1 MNFDLVIFKVTVF
14 FQAHLLKRVLAM
26 IDYNIRNIVEEDF
39 NQLSCVAEKCQP
51 MTNMKPTV
59 YHVFT
64 KHFKGTSFVIENKSN
79 NAITGFLLGLISQD
93 NPNDS
98 YIHLICLDPSLRGKG
113 VAKTLVEKF
122 IQTVSNR
129 GCSRV
134 CLVTKPHNHISI
146 KFYTKLGFES
156 YNSDKTVNMDGTS
169 VYKDYDGPGDDK
181 IIFIKQIS

>member
-1 MNFDLVIFKVTVF
+1 MT
-14 FQAHLLKRVLAM
+14 
-26 IDYNIRNIVEEDF
+26 DYNIRNIVEEDF

-64 KHFKGTSFVIENKSN
+64 RHFKGTSFVIENKLN
-79 NAITGFLLGLISQD
+79 NAITGFLIGFISQD

-113 VAKTLVEKF
+113 FAKILVEKF
-122 IQTVSNR
+122 IQAVSKR
-129 GCSRV
+129 GCKRV

-156 YNSDKTVNMDGTS
+156 YNSDKTVNMDGIN
-169 VYKDYDGPGDDK
+169 VYKDYDGSGDDK
-181 IIFIKQIS
+181 IIFIKSIS